1 MARRKR
7 TRRSNPAGLS
17 DLGVFPIAAAL
28 AAGATL
34 IPALIP
40 AIAGLFQKAPETPSF
55 HFDPNKYSQ
64 DYATVLAAKTQEAI
78 AQQQAKTQEAIAQQ
92 QAQAVVQAEQVRS
105 SSNKNLL
112 IYGAI
117 GVAVVVGAVIL
128 IKTLR
133 KGK

>member
-1 MARRKR
+1 MAI
-7 TRRSNPAGLS
+7 G
-17 DLGVFPIAAAL
+17 AAT
-28 AAGATL
+28 AASTL
-34 IPALIP
+34 IPSI
-40 AIAGLFQKAPETPSF
+40 IGLFQKAPETPSF
-55 HFDPNKYSQ
+55 KFDPNKYSQ
-64 DYATVLAAKTQEAI
+64 DYATVLAAKTQEAV
-78 AQQQAKTQEAIAQQ
+78 AQQ
-92 QAQAVVQAEQVRS
+92 QAQAVVQAEQVRA

>member
-1 MARRKR
+1 VARRKR
-7 TRRSNPAGLS
+7 TKRSNPAGLA

-40 AIAGLFQKAPETPSF
+40 AVAGLFQKEPETPSF

-64 DYATVLAAKTQEAI
+64 DYATVLAAKTQEAV
-78 AQQQAKTQEAIAQQ
+78 AQQ

-128 IKTLR
+128 IRSLR

>member
-1 MARRKR
+1 VARRKR
-7 TRRSNPAGLS
+7 TKRSNPTGLA

-40 AIAGLFQKAPETPSF
+40 TIAGLFQKAPETPSF
-55 HFDPNKYSQ
+55 SFDPNKYSQ

-78 AQQQAKTQEAIAQQ
+78 AQQQA
-92 QAQAVVQAEQVRS
+92 QAVVQAEQIRA